1 MNKNLIDNELKW
13 KLDRIV
19 PVKALRHT
27 LRKKLKKKKKD
38 YFGPLECLYSPIL
51 VWTVKVAIHEEY
63 RHVQVFFQLSQP
75 TRK

>member
-27 LRKKLKKKKKD
+27 LRKKLKKKKKKITLVHLSAFTVQSW
-38 YFGPLECLYSPIL
+38 FGP
-51 VWTVKVAIHEEY
+51 
-63 RHVQVFFQLSQP
+63 
-75 TRK
+75 